1 MKTERTF
8 GEWAESS
15 ENDLISV
22 PSVSRLL
29 YLLNEILSMANI
41 AEDRVKYMFQCI
53 INVLLKEV
61 IETASRL
68 PTVDM
73 TAYFLNCMHQIQS
86 TLGLYDYMDQRL

>member
-1 MKTERTF
+1 
-8 GEWAESS
+8 
-15 ENDLISV
+15 
-22 PSVSRLL
+22 
-29 YLLNEILSMANI
+29 MANI

-53 INVLLKEV
+53 INVSLKEV

-86 TLGLYDYMDQRL
+86 TLGLYDYMDQRLERLQAQLDTQIDTLILE

>member
-1 MKTERTF
+1 M
-8 GEWAESS
+8 
-15 ENDLISV
+15 V
-22 PSVSRLL
+22 
-29 YLLNEILSMANI
+29 NI
-41 AEDRVKYMFQCI
+41 AEDRVKCMFQCI

-86 TLGLYDYMDQRL
+86 TLGLYDYMDQRLERLQAQLDTQIDTLILE